1 MPGTPSIAIF
11 QWPCVAILENARTLY
26 LLHNASVFSL
36 VTSKRE
42 KQQAYPLITVVYDS
56 PHIWDT
62 TIPRVTAS
70 AYNVQHV

>member
-56 PHIWDT
+56 PPHLGHNYT
-62 TIPRVTAS
+62 TRYCLS
-70 AYNVQHV
+70 L